1 MLFNDQRAS
10 CQNFRLLALEY
21 DEIKYPEKNQIYLL
35 KFNNSAKGGYSVT
48 LGGSHQ
54 LTYLAQAKVW
64 AKKYFWTT
72 TEQMLN
78 FKKGRKENQ

>member
-21 DEIKYPEKNQIYLL
+21 DEIKYPERNQIYLR

-48 LGGSHQ
+48 SGGSDQ
-54 LTYLAQAKVW
+54 LTYLAQAKV
-64 AKKYFWTT
+64 
-72 TEQMLN
+72 
-78 FKKGRKENQ
+78 